1 MKWGVKMEFKE
12 KKLYHQIHPYKLL
25 TDWITGG
32 IALYLLWQHHLFI
45 ALLVMLI
52 PPIVVSLL
60 IVRFL
65 NLEKL
70 KHSTFGKYI
79 LGSMTTNM
87 EMVRLAGYVLAVFAA
102 WYHFG
107 WLILLGLMIVF
118 YGWLRGFLVLK
129 FRAK

>member
-1 MKWGVKMEFKE
+1 MEFKE

-79 LGSMTTNM
+79 LGSMTTSM